1 MRKIEDLLVQNK
13 RIWFFLSDDDSKKE
27 FIYETEIIGS
37 KFSNGDSITVNNC
50 GQIMAMC
57 HKKEL
62 RYVSMMVWIHSF
74 YVNNFDKQNDFIN
87 KYNIPIFDFSNI
99 IKINYKKYIAGDED
113 YVIAKNPF
121 SLIIRPSDLSN

>member
-13 RIWFFLSDDDSKKE
+13 RIWLFLSDDDSKKE
-27 FIYETEIIGS
+27 FIYETELIGS
-37 KFSNGDSITVNNC
+37 KLSNGDFITVNNC
-50 GQIMAMC
+50 GQIMAMS